1 LFTVTCLIM
10 HAPRNENETRPAI
23 IYLDNNATTRV
34 APEVFEAMVP
44 FLTEYYGNPSSA
56 YSFGKLVEGHII
68 EAREKVASLLG
79 ATAKEIIFTSCG
91 TESDNM
97 AIWSALQTTGKRH
110 IVTTQ
115 VEHSALMNQTE
126 QLERMGFGVT
136 RLPVRADG
144 TLSVSDVENAIR
156 DDTGIVSIMWANNE
170 TGVIFP
176 VEEIATMVKNKRLQL
191 EAADPANKGKGPY
204 FHTDAV
210 QTPGKIDLRHVAKSD
225 IDFLSMSGHKLHA
238 PKGVGVLYVK
248 RRTKVVP
255 YVIGGGQER
264 GKRGGT
270 ENVASIIGL
279 GRAAEL
285 ALATLDDEQTRIRAL
300 RDSFEEAL
308 LKRLPHI
315 YINGKREERL
325 PNTSNIAFDF
335 VEAEAI
341 LMRLDKK
348 GICASS
354 GSACT
359 TGSLDPSHVLSA
371 MGLTPARARSC
382 VRFSFSHYNRDSDIA
397 YALEI
402 IPPMIEE
409 LRAMSPLSPEH
420 PDNFAYDVTAAR
432 EKEEKLMAQTMAAIN
447 E

>member
-1 LFTVTCLIM
+1 M
-10 HAPRNENETRPAI
+10 HAPRPEV

-44 FLTEYYGNPSSA
+44 FLTEFYGNPSSA
-56 YSFGKLVEGHII
+56 YSFGKKVEGYLI
-68 EAREKVASLLG
+68 EAREKVAALLG

-91 TESDNM
+91 TESDNA

-115 VEHSALMNQTE
+115 VEHSAIMNQTE
-126 QLERMGFGVT
+126 ALERMGFGVT
-136 RLPVRADG
+136 RLPVSADG
-144 TLSVSDVENAIR
+144 MLNLQDVENAVR
-156 DDTGIVSIMWANNE
+156 DDTAIVSIMWANNE
-170 TGVIFP
+170 TGVLFP
-176 VEEIATMVKNKRLQL
+176 VEEIASIVKRKR
-191 EAADPANKGKGPY
+191 EAFEKSNPASKGKGPF

-270 ENVASIIGL
+270 ENVASIVGL

-285 ALATLDDEQTRIRAL
+285 AVERLEDEQVRVRGM
-300 RDSFEEAL
+300 RDRFEDAL
-308 LKRLPHI
+308 LARLPHI
-315 YINGKREERL
+315 YINGRRDQRL

-335 VEAEAI
+335 IEAEAI
-341 LMRLDKK
+341 LLDLDLL
-348 GICASS
+348 GICCSS

-359 TGSLDPSHVLSA
+359 TGSLDPSHVLVA

-382 VRFSFSHYNRDSDIA
+382 VRFSFSHFNTDADID
-397 YALEI
+397 YALEVIPRI
-402 IPPMIEE
+402 IEKR
-409 LRAMSPLSPEH
+409 RAMSPLSPEH

-432 EKEEKLMAQTMAAIN
+432 EKEEKLMAQTMASIN

>member
-1 LFTVTCLIM
+1 M
-10 HAPRNENETRPAI
+10 HAPRPEV

-44 FLTEYYGNPSSA
+44 FLTEFYGNPSSA
-56 YSFGKLVEGHII
+56 YSFGKKVEGYLI
-68 EAREKVASLLG
+68 EAREKVAALVG

-91 TESDNM
+91 TESDNA

-110 IVTTQ
+110 IITTQ
-115 VEHSALMNQTE
+115 VEHSAIMNQTD

-136 RLPVRADG
+136 RLPVAADG
-144 TLSVSDVENAIR
+144 TLKVEDVEAALR
-156 DDTGIVSIMWANNE
+156 DDTALVSIMWANNE
-170 TGVIFP
+170 TGVLFP
-176 VEEIATMVKNKRLQL
+176 VEQIATMVKAKRQAL
-191 EAADPANKGKGPY
+191 EAANPANKGKGPF

-248 RRTKVVP
+248 RRTKIVP

-270 ENVASIIGL
+270 ENVASIVGL

-285 ALATLDDEQTRIRAL
+285 ALERLADEQSRVRAM
-300 RDSFEEAL
+300 RDRFEDTL
-308 LKRLPHI
+308 LARLPHL
-315 YINGKREERL
+315 YVNGRRDLRL

-382 VRFSFSHYNRDSDIA
+382 VRFSFSHFNSDADID
-397 YALEI
+397 YALEV

-409 LRAMSPLSPEH
+409 LRAMSPLNADH
-420 PDNFAYDVTAAR
+420 TDNFAYDVEAAR

>member
-1 LFTVTCLIM
+1 M
-10 HAPRNENETRPAI
+10 HAPRNEV

-56 YSFGKLVEGHII
+56 YSFGKRVEGHLK
-68 EAREKVASLLG
+68 EAREKVAALLG
-79 ATAKEIIFTSCG
+79 CTPKEIIFTSCG
-91 TESDNM
+91 TESDNA
-97 AIWSALQTTGKRH
+97 AIWSALQTTGKKH

-115 VEHSALMNQTE
+115 VEHSAIMNQTE
-126 QLERMGFGVT
+126 WLEKNGYGVT
-136 RLPVRADG
+136 RLGVAADG
-144 TLSVSDVENAIR
+144 TLSPADVEKAIR
-156 DDTGIVSIMWANNE
+156 DDTAIVSFMWANNE
-170 TGVIFP
+170 TGVLFP
-176 VEEIATMVKNKRLQL
+176 VEEIASLCKS
-191 EAADPANKGKGPY
+191 KGVL

-225 IDFLSMSGHKLHA
+225 IDFLSLSGHKLHA

-248 RRTKVVP
+248 RRTKIVP

-270 ENVASIIGL
+270 ENVASIVGL

-285 ALATLDDEQTRIRAL
+285 ALANLGDEQKRVRAL
-300 RDSFEEAL
+300 RDRFESSL
-308 LKRLPHI
+308 LARLPHL
-315 YINGKREERL
+315 YINGNREQRL

-335 VEAEAI
+335 VEAEAV
-341 LMRLDKK
+341 LMRLDAV

-382 VRFSFSHYNRDSDIA
+382 VRFSFSHYNTEAEIDH
-397 YALEI
+397 ALEI
-402 IPPMIEE
+402 IPPMIEQ
-409 LRAMSPLSPEH
+409 LRAMSPLNAEH
-420 PDNFAYDVTAAR
+420 PDNFNYDVEAAR
-432 EKEEKLMAQTMAAIN
+432 EKEEKMMAETMASLN

>member
-1 LFTVTCLIM
+1 M
-10 HAPRNENETRPAI
+10 HAPRKEI

-44 FLTEYYGNPSSA
+44 FLTEHYGNPSSA
-56 YSFGKLVEGHII
+56 YSFGKRVEGHLK
-68 EAREKVASLLG
+68 EAREKVAALLG
-79 ATAKEIIFTSCG
+79 CTPKEIIFTSCG
-91 TESDNM
+91 TESDNA
-97 AIWSALQTTGKRH
+97 AIWSALQTTGKKH

-115 VEHSALMNQTE
+115 VEHSAIMNQTE
-126 QLERMGFGVT
+126 WLEKNGYGVT
-136 RLPVRADG
+136 RLPVAPDG
-144 TLSVSDVENAIR
+144 TLSLADVENAIR
-156 DDTGIVSIMWANNE
+156 DDTAIVSIMWANNE
-170 TGVIFP
+170 TGVLFP
-176 VEEIATMVKNKRLQL
+176 VEEIASLCKR
-191 EAADPANKGKGPY
+191 KGVL

-210 QTPGKIDLRHVAKSD
+210 QTPGKIDLRSVAKSD

-248 RRTKVVP
+248 RRTKIVP

-270 ENVASIIGL
+270 ENVASIVGL
-279 GRAAEL
+279 GRASEM
-285 ALATLDDEQTRIRAL
+285 ALANLGDEQNRVRAL
-300 RDSFEEAL
+300 RDRFENTL
-308 LKRLPHI
+308 LEKLP
-315 YINGKREERL
+315 YLYLNGRRDQRL

-341 LMRLDKK
+341 LMSLDDK

-382 VRFSFSHYNRDSDIA
+382 VRFSFSHYNTDADIDT
-397 YALEI
+397 ALQI
-402 IPPMIEE
+402 LPPMIER
-409 LRAMSPLSPEH
+409 LRSMSPLNADH
-420 PDNFAYDVTAAR
+420 PDNFAYDVEAAR
-432 EKEEKLMAQTMAAIN
+432 EREEKLMAQTMAAIN

>member
-1 LFTVTCLIM
+1 M
-10 HAPRNENETRPAI
+10 HAPRKEI

-44 FLTEYYGNPSSA
+44 FLTEHYGNPSSA
-56 YSFGKLVEGHII
+56 YSFGKRVEGHLK
-68 EAREKVASLLG
+68 EAREKVAALVG
-79 ATAKEIIFTSCG
+79 ATPKEIIFTSCG
-91 TESDNM
+91 TESDNA
-97 AIWSALQTTGKRH
+97 AIWSALQTTGKKH

-115 VEHSALMNQTE
+115 VEHSAIMNQTE
-126 QLERMGFGVT
+126 WLEKNGYGVT
-136 RLPVRADG
+136 RLPVAPDG
-144 TLSVSDVENAIR
+144 TLKLEDVEQAIR
-156 DDTGIVSIMWANNE
+156 DDTAIVSIMWANNE
-170 TGVIFP
+170 TGVLFP
-176 VEEIATMVKNKRLQL
+176 VEEIASLCKR
-191 EAADPANKGKGPY
+191 KGVL

-210 QTPGKIDLRHVAKSD
+210 QTPGKIDLRSVARSD

-248 RRTKVVP
+248 RRTKIVP

-270 ENVASIIGL
+270 ENVASIVGL
-279 GRAAEL
+279 GRASEL
-285 ALATLDDEQTRIRAL
+285 ALANLGDEQNRVRAL
-300 RDSFEEAL
+300 RDRFENTL
-308 LKRLPHI
+308 LEKLPHL
-315 YINGKREERL
+315 YVNGRRDQRL

-341 LMRLDKK
+341 LMSLDDK

-382 VRFSFSHYNRDSDIA
+382 VRFSFSHYNTDADIDA
-397 YALEI
+397 ALQI
-402 IPPMIEE
+402 LPPMIER
-409 LRAMSPLSPEH
+409 LRSMSPLNSEH
-420 PDNFAYDVTAAR
+420 PDNFAYDVEAAR
-432 EKEEKLMAQTMAAIN
+432 EKEEKMMAATMASLN

>member
-1 LFTVTCLIM
+1 M
-10 HAPRNENETRPAI
+10 HAPRTENEAPPEVV
-23 IYLDNNATTRV
+23 YLDNNATTRI

-56 YSFGKLVEGHII
+56 YSFGKFVEGHLK
-68 EAREKVASLLG
+68 EAREKVAALLG
-79 ATAKEIIFTSCG
+79 CTPKEIIFTSCG

-97 AIWSALQTTGKRH
+97 AIWSALQTSGKRH

-115 VEHSALMNQTE
+115 VEHSAIMNQTD

-136 RLPVRADG
+136 RLPVKADG
-144 TLSVSDVENAIR
+144 TLSPAEVENAIR

-170 TGVIFP
+170 TGILFP
-176 VEEIATMVKNKRLQL
+176 IEEIGAICKR
-191 EAADPANKGKGPY
+191 KGVL

-248 RRTKVVP
+248 RRTKIVP

-285 ALATLDDEQTRIRAL
+285 ALENLSDEQSRVRGM
-300 RDSFEEAL
+300 RDRFEETL
-308 LKRLPHI
+308 LQRLHNL
-315 YINGKREERL
+315 YINGKRDQRL

-341 LMRLDKK
+341 LMRLDRK

-382 VRFSFSHYNRDSDIA
+382 VRFSFSHYTRDADVD

-409 LRAMSPLSPEH
+409 LRAMSPLNADH
-420 PDNFAYDVTAAR
+420 PDNFAYDVEAAR

>member
-1 LFTVTCLIM
+1 M
-10 HAPRNENETRPAI
+10 HATRPEVV
-23 IYLDNNATTRV
+23 YLDNNATTRV

-56 YSFGKLVEGHII
+56 YSFGKLVEGHLK
-68 EAREKVASLLG
+68 EAREKVAALLG
-79 ATAKEIIFTSCG
+79 CTAKEIIFTSCG

-97 AIWSALQTTGKRH
+97 AIWSALQTSGKRH

-115 VEHSALMNQTE
+115 VEHSAIMNQTDV
-126 QLERMGFGVT
+126 LERMGFGVT
-136 RLPVRADG
+136 RLPVRPDG
-144 TLSVSDVENAIR
+144 TLSVSDVEKAIR
-156 DDTGIVSIMWANNE
+156 DDTGVVSIMWANNE
-170 TGVIFP
+170 TGILFP
-176 VEEIATMVKNKRLQL
+176 VEEIATVCKK
-191 EAADPANKGKGPY
+191 KGVL

-225 IDFLSMSGHKLHA
+225 IDFLSLSGHKLHA

-248 RRTKVVP
+248 KRTKIVP

-270 ENVASIIGL
+270 ENVASIVGL

-285 ALATLDDEQTRIRAL
+285 ALERLDEEQTRVRAL

-308 LKRLPHI
+308 LARLPNL
-315 YINGKREERL
+315 YINGKRDQRL
-325 PNTSNIAFDF
+325 PNTTNIAFDF

-341 LMRLDKK
+341 LLKLDLS

-382 VRFSFSHYNRDSDIA
+382 VRFSFSHYNTQAEIDH
-397 YALEI
+397 ALAV
-402 IPPMIEE
+402 IPPMIEG
-409 LRAMSPLSPEH
+409 LRAMSPLG
-420 PDNFAYDVTAAR
+420 PDHTDNHNYDVGAAR
-432 EKEEKLMAQTMAAIN
+432 EKEEKMMAATMAAIN
-447 E
+447 D

>member
-1 LFTVTCLIM
+1 M
-10 HAPRNENETRPAI
+10 HAPRKDV

-56 YSFGKLVEGHII
+56 YSFGKRVEGHLK
-68 EAREKVASLLG
+68 EAREKVAALLG
-79 ATAKEIIFTSCG
+79 CTPKEIIFTSCG
-91 TESDNM
+91 TESDNA
-97 AIWSALQTTGKRH
+97 AIWSALQTTGKKH

-115 VEHSALMNQTE
+115 VEHSAIMNQTE
-126 QLERMGFGVT
+126 WLEKNGYGVT
-136 RLPVRADG
+136 RLPVAPDG
-144 TLSVSDVENAIR
+144 TLAVAEVEKAIR
-156 DDTGIVSIMWANNE
+156 DDTAIVSIMWANNE

-176 VEEIATMVKNKRLQL
+176 VEEIASLCKR
-191 EAADPANKGKGPY
+191 KGVL

-225 IDFLSMSGHKLHA
+225 IDLLSLSGHKLHA
-238 PKGVGVLYVK
+238 PKGVGVLYAK
-248 RRTKVVP
+248 KRTKLVP

-270 ENVASIIGL
+270 ENVASIVGL

-285 ALATLDDEQTRIRAL
+285 SLQNMGDEQARVRKL
-300 RDSFEEAL
+300 RDRFENTL
-308 LKRLPHI
+308 LEQLPHL
-315 YINGKREERL
+315 YINGNREQRL

-341 LMRLDKK
+341 LMSLDDK

-382 VRFSFSHYNRDSDIA
+382 VRFSFSHYNTEEDIDA
-397 YALEI
+397 ALQI
-402 IPPMIEE
+402 LPPMILR
-409 LRAMSPLSPEH
+409 LRAMSPLNADH
-420 PDNFAYDVTAAR
+420 PDNFAYDVEAAR

-447 E
+447 D

>member
-1 LFTVTCLIM
+1 M
-10 HAPRNENETRPAI
+10 HAPRSENDARPEI

-56 YSFGKLVEGHII
+56 YGFGKLVEGHIN
-68 EAREKVASLLG
+68 EAREKVAALVG
-79 ATAKEIIFTSCG
+79 ATGKEIIFTSCG

-97 AIWSALQTTGKRH
+97 AIWSALQTTAESNKKH

-115 VEHSALMNQTE
+115 VEHSAIMNQTD

-144 TLSVSDVENAIR
+144 TLDLAEVEKAIR
-156 DDTGIVSIMWANNE
+156 DDTAIVSIMWANNE
-170 TGVIFP
+170 TGVLFP
-176 VEEIATMVKNKRLQL
+176 VEEIATIVKNKRAQL
-191 EAADPANKGKGPY
+191 TAANPKNKGPF

-210 QTPGKIDLRHVAKSD
+210 QTPGKIDLSHVAKSD

-238 PKGVGVLYVK
+238 PKGIGVLYVK
-248 RRTKVVP
+248 KRTKVVP
-255 YVIGGGQER
+255 YIIGGGQER

-285 ALATLDDEQTRIRAL
+285 ALERLNEEQTRVRAM
-300 RDSFEEAL
+300 RDLFEEAL
-308 LKRLPHI
+308 MKRLPYL
-315 YINGKREERL
+315 YINGKRDQRL

-341 LMRLDKK
+341 LFRLWDKR
-348 GICASS
+348 ICASS

-371 MGLTPARARSC
+371 MGMTPARARSC
-382 VRFSFSHYNRDSDIA
+382 VRFSFSHFNNDTDIE
-397 YALEI
+397 YALEV

-409 LRAMSPLSPEH
+409 LRAMSPLGPDH
-420 PDNFAYDVTAAR
+420 TDNFNYDVEAAR
-432 EKEEKLMAQTMAAIN
+432 EKEEKMMAATMASIN
-447 E
+447 D

>member
-1 LFTVTCLIM
+1 M
-10 HAPRNENETRPAI
+10 HAPRSEEEAPPKI
-23 IYLDNNATTRV
+23 VYLDNNATTRV
-34 APEVFEAMVP
+34 ATEVFEAMVP
-44 FLTEYYGNPSSA
+44 FLTEFYGNPSSA
-56 YSFGKLVEGHII
+56 YSFGKYVEGHLK
-68 EAREKVASLLG
+68 EAREKVAALLG
-79 ATAKEIIFTSCG
+79 CTPKEIIFTSCG

-97 AIWSALQTTGKRH
+97 AISSALHSSGKRH
-110 IVTTQ
+110 VVTTQ
-115 VEHSALMNQTE
+115 VEHSAIMNQTE

-136 RLPVRADG
+136 RLPVQADG
-144 TLSVSDVENAIR
+144 TLSLADVENAIR
-156 DDTGIVSIMWANNE
+156 DDTGVVSIMWANYE

-176 VEEIATMVKNKRLQL
+176 VEEIGALCKK
-191 EAADPANKGKGPY
+191 KGVL

-210 QTPGKIDLRHVAKSD
+210 QTPGKIDLTHVAKSD

-248 RRTKVVP
+248 RRTKIVP
-255 YVIGGGQER
+255 FVIGGGQER

-270 ENVASIIGL
+270 ENVASIVGL

-285 ALATLDDEQTRIRAL
+285 ALANQGDEQKRVRGL
-300 RDSFEEAL
+300 RDFFEESL
-308 LKRLPHI
+308 LERLPHL
-315 YINGKREERL
+315 YINGNREHRL

-341 LMRLDKK
+341 LMRLDRK

-382 VRFSFSHYNRDSDIA
+382 VRFSFSHYNSDSDIE
-397 YALEI
+397 YALEV

-420 PDNFAYDVTAAR
+420 TDNFAYDVVAAR

>member
-1 LFTVTCLIM
+1 M
-10 HAPRNENETRPAI
+10 HDTRKEV
-23 IYLDNNATTRV
+23 IYLDNNATTRI

-56 YSFGKLVEGHII
+56 YSFGKRVEGHLK
-68 EAREKVASLLG
+68 EAREKVAALLG
-79 ATAKEIIFTSCG
+79 CTAKEIIFTSCG
-91 TESDNM
+91 TESDNA
-97 AIWSALQTTGKRH
+97 AIWSALQTTGKKH

-115 VEHSALMNQTE
+115 VEHSAIMNQTE
-126 QLERMGFGVT
+126 WLEKNGCGVT
-136 RLPVRADG
+136 RLPVAADG
-144 TLSVSDVENAIR
+144 TLSLADVEKAIR
-156 DDTGIVSIMWANNE
+156 DDTAIVSIMWANNE

-176 VEEIATMVKNKRLQL
+176 VEEIASLCKK
-191 EAADPANKGKGPY
+191 KGVL

-210 QTPGKIDLRHVAKSD
+210 QTPGKIDLRGVAKSD

-248 RRTKVVP
+248 KRTKIVP

-285 ALATLDDEQTRIRAL
+285 ALEKLSDEQTRVRAL
-300 RDSFEEAL
+300 RDRFEKTL
-308 LKRLPHI
+308 LERLPHL
-315 YINGKREERL
+315 YVNGARDQRL
-325 PNTSNIAFDF
+325 ANTTNIAFDF
-335 VEAEAI
+335 VEAEAV
-341 LMRLDKK
+341 LMRLDRS

-382 VRFSFSHYNRDSDIA
+382 VRFSFSHYNTDAEID
-397 YALEI
+397 YALEV
-402 IPPMIEE
+402 IPPMIEQ
-409 LRAMSPLSPEH
+409 LRAMSPLNADH
-420 PDNFAYDVTAAR
+420 TDNFNYDVEAAR

>member
-1 LFTVTCLIM
+1 M
-10 HAPRNENETRPAI
+10 HASRNEVV
-23 IYLDNNATTRV
+23 YLDNNATTRV

-56 YSFGKLVEGHII
+56 YSFGKRVEGHLK
-68 EAREKVASLLG
+68 EAREKVAALLG

-91 TESDNM
+91 TESDNA
-97 AIWSALQTTGKRH
+97 AIWSALQTTGKKH

-115 VEHSALMNQTE
+115 VEHSAIMNQTDW
-126 QLERMGFGVT
+126 LEKNGYGVT
-136 RLPVRADG
+136 RLPVAADG
-144 TLSVSDVENAIR
+144 TLAISDVEKAIR
-156 DDTGIVSIMWANNE
+156 DDTAIVSIMWANNE
-170 TGVIFP
+170 TGVLFP
-176 VEEIATMVKNKRLQL
+176 VEEIASLCKK
-191 EAADPANKGKGPY
+191 KGVL

-210 QTPGKIDLRHVAKSD
+210 QTPGKIDLRGVAGSD
-225 IDFLSMSGHKLHA
+225 VDFLSLSGHKLHA

-248 RRTKVVP
+248 RRTRILP

-279 GRAAEL
+279 GRASEL
-285 ALATLDDEQTRIRAL
+285 AFSRLADEQTRVRAL
-300 RDSFEEAL
+300 RDRFEDSL
-308 LKRLPHI
+308 LEKLPHL
-315 YINGKREERL
+315 YINGKRDQRL

-341 LMRLDKK
+341 LMKLDFN

-382 VRFSFSHYNRDSDIA
+382 VRFSFSHYNSDADID
-397 YALEI
+397 YALQI
-402 IPPMIEE
+402 IPTMIEG
-409 LRAMSPLSPEH
+409 LRAMSPLNADH
-420 PDNFAYDVTAAR
+420 PDNFDYDVEAAR

>member
-1 LFTVTCLIM
+1 M
-10 HAPRNENETRPAI
+10 HAPRSESDSRTDV
-23 IYLDNNATTRV
+23 IYLDNNATTCV

-56 YSFGKLVEGHII
+56 YGFGKLVEGHITQ
-68 EAREKVASLLG
+68 AREKVAALLG

-110 IVTTQ
+110 VVTTQ
-115 VEHSALMNQTE
+115 VEHSAIMNQTE

-136 RLPVRADG
+136 RLPVAADG
-144 TLSVSDVENAIR
+144 TLSLADVENAIR
-156 DDTGIVSIMWANNE
+156 DDTAIVSIMWANNE
-170 TGVIFP
+170 TGVLFP
-176 VEEIATMVKNKRLQL
+176 VEEIAGIVRKKRA
-191 EAADPANKGKGPY
+191 EYTKANPDNKGPF

-210 QTPGKIDLRHVAKSD
+210 QTPGKIDLSHVAKSD
-225 IDFLSMSGHKLHA
+225 IDFLSLSGHKLHA

-285 ALATLDDEQTRIRAL
+285 ALERLSEEQTRVRAL
-300 RDSFEEAL
+300 RDRFEEAL
-308 LKRLPHI
+308 LKRLPYL
-315 YINGKREERL
+315 YINGKRDQRL

-341 LMRLDKK
+341 LFRLWDKR
-348 GICASS
+348 ICASS

-359 TGSLDPSHVLSA
+359 TGSLDPSHVLVA

-382 VRFSFSHYNRDSDIA
+382 VRFSFSHFTRDADIE
-397 YALEI
+397 YALEV

-409 LRAMSPLSPEH
+409 LRAMSPLGPDH
-420 PDNFAYDVTAAR
+420 TDNFNYDVEAAR
-432 EKEEKLMAQTMAAIN
+432 EKEEKLMAATMAAIN
-447 E
+447 D

>member
-1 LFTVTCLIM
+1 
-10 HAPRNENETRPAI
+10 
-23 IYLDNNATTRV
+23 
-34 APEVFEAMVP
+34 
-44 FLTEYYGNPSSA
+44 
-56 YSFGKLVEGHII
+56 
-68 EAREKVASLLG
+68 
-79 ATAKEIIFTSCG
+79 
-91 TESDNM
+91 
-97 AIWSALQTTGKRH
+97 
-110 IVTTQ
+110 
-115 VEHSALMNQTE
+115 MNQTE
-126 QLERMGFGVT
+126 RLEMMGFGVT
-136 RLPVRADG
+136 RLPVAADG
-144 TLSVSDVENAIR
+144 TLKVEDVEKAIR
-156 DDTGIVSIMWANNE
+156 DDTAIVSIMWANNE
-170 TGVIFP
+170 TGVLFP
-176 VEEIATMVKNKRLQL
+176 VEEIATMVRRKR
-191 EAADPANKGKGPY
+191 EENEKANPDRKGKCGPY

-210 QTPGKIDLRHVAKSD
+210 QTPGKIDLRDA
-225 IDFLSMSGHKLHA
+225 A
-238 PKGVGVLYVK
+238 K

-255 YVIGGGQER
+255 YIIGGGQER

-270 ENVASIIGL
+270 ENVASIVGL

-285 ALATLDDEQTRIRAL
+285 AVERLQDEQVRVRGM
-300 RDSFEEAL
+300 RDRFEDAL
-308 LKRLPHI
+308 LARLPHL
-315 YINGKREERL
+315 YINGRRDLRL

-341 LMRLDKK
+341 LFRLDNV

-382 VRFSFSHYNRDSDIA
+382 VRFSFSHFNTDADID
-397 YALEI
+397 YALKV

>member
-1 LFTVTCLIM
+1 M
-10 HAPRNENETRPAI
+10 HASRPEI
-23 IYLDNNATTRV
+23 TYLDNNATTRI

-56 YSFGKLVEGHII
+56 YGFGKLVEGHLND
-68 EAREKVASLLG
+68 AREKVAALVGS
-79 ATAKEIIFTSCG
+79 TAKEIIFTSCG

-97 AIWSALQTTGKRH
+97 AIWSALQTTRKH
-110 IVTTQ
+110 HVVTTQ
-115 VEHSALMNQTE
+115 VEHSAIMNQTE

-144 TLSVSDVENAIR
+144 TLDLVELENAIR
-156 DDTGIVSIMWANNE
+156 PDTGIVSIMWANNE
-170 TGVIFP
+170 TGVLFP
-176 VEEIATMVKNKRLQL
+176 VEEIASIVKKKR
-191 EAADPANKGKGPY
+191 EEYAKADPDSKGPF

-270 ENVASIIGL
+270 ENVASIIGF

-285 ALATLDDEQTRIRAL
+285 ALDRLADEQSRVRAM
-300 RDSFEEAL
+300 RDLFEEAL
-308 LKRLPHI
+308 LQRLPHI
-315 YINGKREERL
+315 YINGKRDQRL

-341 LMRLDKK
+341 LFRLWDKR
-348 GICASS
+348 ICASS

-382 VRFSFSHYNRDSDIA
+382 VRFSFSHFNRDSDIE
-397 YALEI
+397 YALEV
-402 IPPMIEE
+402 IPPIIEE
-409 LRAMSPLSPEH
+409 LRAMSPLNPEH
-420 PDNFAYDVTAAR
+420 TDNFAYNVEAAR

>member
-1 LFTVTCLIM
+1 M
-10 HAPRNENETRPAI
+10 HASRPEVV
-23 IYLDNNATTRV
+23 YLDNNATTRV
-34 APEVFEAMVP
+34 APEVFEVMVP

-56 YSFGKLVEGHII
+56 YSFGKKVEGYLI
-68 EAREKVASLLG
+68 EAREKVAALVG

-91 TESDNM
+91 TESDNA
-97 AIWSALQTTGKRH
+97 AIWSTLQTTGKRH

-115 VEHSALMNQTE
+115 VEHSAIMNQTE
-126 QLERMGFGVT
+126 ALERMGFGVT
-136 RLPVRADG
+136 RLPVAADG
-144 TLSVSDVENAIR
+144 TLQVEDVEKAIR
-156 DDTGIVSIMWANNE
+156 DDTAIVSIMWANNE
-170 TGVIFP
+170 TGVLFP
-176 VEEIATMVKNKRLQL
+176 VEEIATMVKRKRQEN
-191 EAADPANKGKGPY
+191 EAAHPDKKGKIGPY

-210 QTPGKIDLRHVAKSD
+210 QTPGKIDLRGVAKSD

-285 ALATLDDEQTRIRAL
+285 AVERLDDEQKRVRGM
-300 RDSFEEAL
+300 RDRFEDAL
-308 LKRLPHI
+308 LARLPHI
-315 YINGKREERL
+315 YINGRRDMRL

-335 VEAEAI
+335 IEAEAI
-341 LMRLDKK
+341 LLDLDLL
-348 GICASS
+348 GICCSS

-359 TGSLDPSHVLSA
+359 TGSLDPSHVLVA

-382 VRFSFSHYNRDSDIA
+382 VRFSFSHFNTDADID
-397 YALEI
+397 YALEV
-402 IPPMIEE
+402 IPPIIEKR
-409 LRAMSPLSPEH
+409 RAMSPLSPEH

-432 EKEEKLMAQTMAAIN
+432 EREEKGMAETMAAIN

>member
-1 LFTVTCLIM
+1 M
-10 HAPRNENETRPAI
+10 HAKRPEI
-23 IYLDNNATTRV
+23 VYLDNNATTRV

-44 FLTEYYGNPSSA
+44 FLTEFYGNPSSA
-56 YSFGKLVEGHII
+56 YSFGKKVEGYLI
-68 EAREKVASLLG
+68 EAREKVAALLG

-91 TESDNM
+91 TESDNA
-97 AIWSALQTTGKRH
+97 AIWSALQTTQQKH

-126 QLERMGFGVT
+126 ALERMGFGVT
-136 RLPVRADG
+136 RLPVAADG
-144 TLSVSDVENAIR
+144 TLKLEDVEAAIR
-156 DDTGIVSIMWANNE
+156 DDTAIVSIMWANNE
-170 TGVIFP
+170 TGVLFP
-176 VEEIATMVKNKRLQL
+176 IEEIATMVKRKR
-191 EAADPANKGKGPY
+191 EEFEKANPGRKGRGPY

-210 QTPGKIDLRHVAKSD
+210 QTPGKIDLRRVAKSD

-270 ENVASIIGL
+270 ENVASIVGL

-285 ALATLDDEQTRIRAL
+285 AQERLEDEQKRVRAM
-300 RDSFEEAL
+300 RDRFEDAL
-308 LKRLPHI
+308 LARLPHL
-315 YINGKREERL
+315 YVNGRRDQRL

-341 LMRLDKK
+341 LMRLDKL

-382 VRFSFSHYNRDSDIA
+382 VRFSFSHYNTETDID
-397 YALEI
+397 YALQV

-420 PDNFAYDVTAAR
+420 PDNFAYDVVAAR
-432 EKEEKLMAQTMAAIN
+432 EKEEKLMAQTMASIN

>member
-1 LFTVTCLIM
+1 M
-10 HAPRNENETRPAI
+10 HAPRNENDPRPEVV
-23 IYLDNNATTRV
+23 YLDNNATTRV

-44 FLTEYYGNPSSA
+44 FLTEFYGNPSSA
-56 YSFGKLVEGHII
+56 YGFGKLVEGHLN
-68 EAREKVASLLG
+68 EAREKVASLVG

-91 TESDNM
+91 TESDNA

-115 VEHSALMNQTE
+115 VEHSAIMNQTDA
-126 QLERMGFGVT
+126 LERMGFGVT
-136 RLPVRADG
+136 RLPVAADG
-144 TLSVSDVENAIR
+144 TLKIEDVEAAIR
-156 DDTGIVSIMWANNE
+156 DDTAIVSIMWANNE
-170 TGVIFP
+170 TGVLFP
-176 VEEIATMVKNKRLQL
+176 VEEIATMVKNKRTQL
-191 EAADPANKGKGPY
+191 DKANPKNKGPF

-270 ENVASIIGL
+270 ENVASIVGL

-285 ALATLDDEQTRIRAL
+285 ALERLSDEQVRVLAM
-300 RDSFEEAL
+300 RDLFEEAL
-308 LKRLPHI
+308 LQRLPHI
-315 YINGKREERL
+315 YINGKRDQRL

-341 LMRLDKK
+341 LLRLDKK

-359 TGSLDPSHVLSA
+359 TGSLDPSPVLSA

-382 VRFSFSHYNRDSDIA
+382 VRFSFSHYNSDADIE
-397 YALEI
+397 YALEV

-409 LRAMSPLSPEH
+409 LRAMSPLGPEH
-420 PDNFAYDVTAAR
+420 TDNFNYDVEAAR

>member
-1 LFTVTCLIM
+1 M
-10 HAPRNENETRPAI
+10 HASRPEVV
-23 IYLDNNATTRV
+23 YLDNNATTRI

-44 FLTEYYGNPSSA
+44 FLTEFYGNPSSA
-56 YSFGKLVEGHII
+56 YSFGKKVEGYMI
-68 EAREKVASLLG
+68 EAREKVAALLG

-91 TESDNM
+91 TESDNA

-115 VEHSALMNQTE
+115 VEHSAIMNQTE
-126 QLERMGFGVT
+126 TLERMGFGVT
-136 RLPVRADG
+136 RLPVAADG
-144 TLSVSDVENAIR
+144 TLNLQDLEGAIR
-156 DDTGIVSIMWANNE
+156 EDTAVVSIMWANNE
-170 TGVIFP
+170 TGVLFP
-176 VEEIATMVKNKRLQL
+176 VEEIASIVKRKR
-191 EAADPANKGKGPY
+191 EEFAKANPKNQGPF

-225 IDFLSMSGHKLHA
+225 IDFLSMSSHKLHA

-270 ENVASIIGL
+270 ENVASIVGL

-285 ALATLDDEQTRIRAL
+285 AVERLADEQSRVRGM
-300 RDSFEEAL
+300 RDRFEDAL
-308 LKRLPHI
+308 LARLPHI
-315 YINGKREERL
+315 YINGRRDTRL

-341 LMRLDKK
+341 LVRLDNA
-348 GICASS
+348 GICVSS

-382 VRFSFSHYNRDSDIA
+382 VRFSFSHFNTDADID
-397 YALEI
+397 YALQV

-409 LRAMSPLSPEH
+409 LRAMSPLNAEH
-420 PDNFAYDVTAAR
+420 PDNFNYDVEAAR